1 MIPTGFI
8 EEMRLALGPEEAERL
23 CRALEEEPTVAV
35 RLNPAKL
42 CDLPPELAGEPV
54 EWHGMSRRLATRPS
68 FTLMPQL
75 HAGAFYVQD
84 PSSMIIARVVSALV
98 AELPGPVRMLDACA
112 APGGKTT
119 AAIDVL
125 PEGSLM
131 ISNEY
136 DSRRASVLA
145 ENVQKWGSPHV
156 VVTQGDTAGLGS
168 LKEAFDIVL
177 VDAPCSGEGMMRK
190 DNAAR
195 EQWSPGLVRQCSELQ
210 REIVDN
216 LWPSLRPG
224 GYMIYATCTFN
235 LEENER
241 RVESI
246 MEEYAARSIAVE
258 LPQEWGIGSSRV
270 SGVHALRFM
279 PHITRGEGLF
289 MSVLRKSG
297 KYEAEGKHKSSG
309 KRHTKNKV
317 TVPDCLRAWIDSTD
331 DFEFRRNSEGEWI
344 VFPSEHIQLLHKIES
359 CTSVIHAGLPLAVE
373 KGKDMIPSHA
383 LALSRILNR
392 EAFPSVELD
401 ERQALDYLRKEAV
414 TLPAGIPRG
423 YVLASYAGMP
433 LGFMKNLGNRSNNLY
448 PSFWRIRHL

>member
-1 MIPTGFI
+1 MIPTGFL
-8 EEMRLALGPEEAERL
+8 EEMRLMLGPDEAESL
-23 CRALEEEPTVAV
+23 SRALEEEPTVAV

-42 CDLPPELAGEPV
+42 CGLPEELAGEPV
-54 EWHGMSRRLATRPS
+54 EWHGMSRRLDTRPS

-84 PSSMIIARVVSALV
+84 PSSMIISHVVSALA
-98 AELPGPVRMLDACA
+98 AELPGPLRMLDACA

-131 ISNEY
+131 VSNEY
-136 DSRRASVLA
+136 EPKRAAVLA
-145 ENVQKWGSPHV
+145 ENVQKWGAPHV
-156 VVTQGDTAGLGS
+156 VVTQGDTSRLGA

-190 DNAAR
+190 DAAAR
-195 EQWSPGLVRQCSELQ
+195 EQWSPGLVRQCSALQ
-210 REIVDN
+210 GEIVDN

-241 RVESI
+241 RIERI
-246 MEEYAARSIAVE
+246 IEDYDARSIPIETPA
-258 LPQEWGIGSSRV
+258 EWGIGSSRIP
-270 SGVHALRFM
+270 GVYALRFM

-289 MSVLRKSG
+289 LSVVRKPGEPVAG
-297 KYEAEGKHKSSG
+297 KKHKSAG
-309 KRHTKNKV
+309 KKQAKGKAV
-317 TVPDCLRAWIDSTD
+317 VPERMLGWIKSPG
-331 DFEFRRNSEGEWI
+331 DFEFRRDAEGEWCA
-344 VFPSEHIQLLHKIES
+344 FPAAHARLLRDIES
-359 CTSVIHAGLPLAVE
+359 CARVIYAGLPLAME
-373 KGKDMIPSHA
+373 KGKDLIPSHP
-383 LALSRILNR
+383 LALSRILDR
-392 EAFPSVELD
+392 DSFPSVELD
-401 ERQALDYLRKEAV
+401 ERQALDYLRKEAI
-414 TLPAGIPRG
+414 TLPAATPRG
-423 YVLASYAGMP
+423 YVLASYAGLP